1 MNKRDETGRFV
12 SADKQEDSYG
22 YYSNLLK
29 KPFATLDELKG
40 AEAEYKKAHEVGLRR
55 TEERKA
61 AAREVEEKIKAM
73 SQANAEAAIA
83 KRKAWKTYVTECQKA
98 KEAYDKAVDEA
109 NAKVAEAHAEYKRI
123 LNGFCKKYG
132 PYHQTITFIN
142 GPSTDYEVKSVN
154 KDFSPWSELDEVVEQ
169 FLRF

>member
-40 AEAEYKKAHEVGLRR
+40 AEAEYRKAHEAELKKS
-55 TEERKA
+55 EERKA
-61 AAREVEEKIKAM
+61 ASKEVEEKINAM
-73 SQANAEAAIA
+73 SQANAEAAVA
-83 KRKAWKTYVTECQKA
+83 RRKAWKTYVAECQKA

-109 NAKVAEAHAEYKRI
+109 NAKVAEAHAEYERV
-123 LNGFCKKYG
+123 LADFCKKHG
-132 PYHQTITFIN
+132 PYHQTITFVN
-142 GPSTDYEVKSVN
+142 GPSADYEVKSVN
-154 KDFSPWSELDEVVEQ
+154 KDFSPWSELTEVMNK
-169 FLRF
+169 FWF